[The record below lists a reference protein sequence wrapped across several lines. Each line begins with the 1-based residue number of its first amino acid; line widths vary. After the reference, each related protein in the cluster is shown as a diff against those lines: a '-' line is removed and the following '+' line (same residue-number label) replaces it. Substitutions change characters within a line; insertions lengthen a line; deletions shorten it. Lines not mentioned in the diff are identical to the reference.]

1 MKVVYMGTPE
11 YAVYP
16 LDKLLL
22 GGHDIVGVYTQPDRQ
37 TGRGQ
42 QMKPSAVKVVAQ
54 SKGLDV
60 FQPKS
65 LKGEGVVAV
74 LEKLK
79 PDIIVVAAYG
89 LILPRSVLQ
98 IPAVGTLNIHP
109 SLLPLYRGPTPVS
122 TAILNGDPVTGVTI
136 MEVAEGTDTGRIMVQ
151 QEEQIRD
158 EDTTIK
164 LTHRLFKKGACLLTQ
179 QMAGYYEG
187 KIKLSEQEETKATY
201 TEKLTKDSGEIDWGQ
216 SAINIWRQVKA
227 YTPWP
232 GSYTRWNNKRIKL
245 LDVWPDDLTINQ
257 MAETGTVLVDEEK
270 RPYAC
275 SVQTGHGLLTLKT
288 IQMEG
293 KQATEA
299 GAFVNGHPDFA
310 KAILAR

>member
-42 QMKPSAVKVVAQ
+42 QMKPPPVKVVAQ

-109 SLLPLYRGPTPVS
+109 SLLPLYRGPTPV
-122 TAILNGDPVTGVTI
+122 
-136 MEVAEGTDTGRIMVQ
+136 
-151 QEEQIRD
+151 
-158 EDTTIK
+158 
-164 LTHRLFKKGACLLTQ
+164 
-179 QMAGYYEG
+179 
-187 KIKLSEQEETKATY
+187 
-201 TEKLTKDSGEIDWGQ
+201 
-216 SAINIWRQVKA
+216 
-227 YTPWP
+227 
-232 GSYTRWNNKRIKL
+232 
-245 LDVWPDDLTINQ
+245 
-257 MAETGTVLVDEEK
+257 
-270 RPYAC
+270 
-275 SVQTGHGLLTLKT
+275 
-288 IQMEG
+288 
-293 KQATEA
+293 
-299 GAFVNGHPDFA
+299 
-310 KAILAR
+310 